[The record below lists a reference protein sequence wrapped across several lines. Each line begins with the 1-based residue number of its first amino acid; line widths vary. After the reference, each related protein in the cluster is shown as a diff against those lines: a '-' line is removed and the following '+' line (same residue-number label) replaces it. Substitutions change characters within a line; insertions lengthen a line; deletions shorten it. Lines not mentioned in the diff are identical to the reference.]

1 MKKSTLTVFFI
12 LAGCML
18 FLSGIWIYFQ
28 KNLDQ
33 IDLGEGEGATGYE
46 KHYLMI
52 SGEENTLM
60 WDSIYESAS
69 AAAKDADAYVE
80 LIAPGH
86 DAAYT
91 KADYLRIGI
100 ASQVDG
106 IILEADGSCEE
117 QELIQEAADENI
129 PVVTVLTDDSSSAR
143 ISFVG
148 LNSYQLGNAYTEQ
161 ILGLLKEHTTTQ
173 VLLLSNSQSKT
184 QETNL
189 IYYQIKKELEKKKKD
204 YQTVTISEYN
214 IDSSSGFDTEEFVR
228 DIFVSE
234 ENLPDVLVCMD
245 EVVTECVYQALVD
258 YNQVGNVDVVGFYYS
273 DVILD
278 GISKGIISSAI
289 ALDMKEIGRYSIN
302 ALEEFSSLGHTSSY
316 YSVGQHVITRANVGA
331 YRRGIK

>member
-1 MKKSTLTVFFI
+1 M
-12 LAGCML
+12 
-18 FLSGIWIYFQ
+18 
-28 KNLDQ
+28 
-33 IDLGEGEGATGYE
+33 
-46 KHYLMI
+46 
-52 SGEENTLM
+52 
-60 WDSIYESAS
+60 
-69 AAAKDADAYVE
+69 
-80 LIAPGH
+80 
-86 DAAYT
+86 
-91 KADYLRIGI
+91 
-100 ASQVDG
+100 DG
-106 IILEADGSCEE
+106 IILEADGSEEE
-117 QELIQEAADENI
+117 QELIQEASDADI

-143 ISFVG
+143 ISFIG

-161 ILGLLKEHTTTQ
+161 ILGLLKEHENTQ

-189 IYYQIKKELEKKKKD
+189 IYYQIKKELEEKKKD

-289 ALDMKEIGRYSIN
+289 ALDMDEIGRYSVN
-302 ALEEFSSLGHTSSY
+302 ALEEFSSLGLTE
-316 YSVGQHVITRANVGA
+316 
-331 YRRGIK
+331 RRGIK

>member
-12 LAGCML
+12 IVGCML

-28 KNLDQ
+28 KKLDQ
-33 IDLGEGEGATGYE
+33 VDLGEGEGASSYA

-52 SGEENTLM
+52 AGAENTLM

-69 AAAKDADAYVE
+69 QAAKDADAYLE
-80 LIAPGH
+80 LIEPGH
-86 DAAYT
+86 DSNYSQ
-91 KADYLRIGI
+91 ADYLRIGI

-106 IILEADGSCEE
+106 IILEADGSDEE
-117 QELIQEAADENI
+117 QELIQEA
-129 PVVTVLTDDSSSAR
+129 
-143 ISFVG
+143 SFVG

-161 ILGLLKEHTTTQ
+161 ILGLLKEHENTQ

-189 IYYQIKKELEKKKKD
+189 IYYQIKKELEEKKKD

-289 ALDMKEIGRYSIN
+289 ALDMDEIGRYSVN
-302 ALEEFSSLGHTSSY
+302 ALEEFSSLGHTSNY
-316 YSVGQHVITRANVGA
+316 YSVGQHVITRSNVGA
-331 YRRGIK
+331 YRTEGN

>member
-1 MKKSTLTVFFI
+1 MLKVAICDDEQKDIDIAEKCI
-12 LAGCML
+12 LEYS
-18 FLSGIWIYFQ
+18 F
-28 KNLDQ
+28 KHNLD
-33 IDLGEGEGATGYE
+33 IECANYRTGQE
-46 KHYLMI
+46 LLDKME
-52 SGEENTLM
+52 SGEHYDFFVFDVQMEK
-60 WDSIYESAS
+60 E
-69 AAAKDADAYVE
+69 
-80 LIAPGH
+80 
-86 DAAYT
+86 
-91 KADYLRIGI
+91 
-100 ASQVDG
+100 
-106 IILEADGSCEE
+106 DGSDEE
-117 QELIQEAADENI
+117 QELIQEASDADI

-161 ILGLLKEHTTTQ
+161 ILGLLKEHENTQ

-189 IYYQIKKELEKKKKD
+189 IYYQIKKELEEKKKD

-289 ALDMKEIGRYSIN
+289 ALDMDEIGRYSVN
-302 ALEEFSSLGHTSSY
+302 ALEEFSSLGHTSNY
-316 YSVGQHVITRANVGA
+316 YSVGQHVITRSNVGA
-331 YRRGIK
+331 YRTEGN

>member
-1 MKKSTLTVFFI
+1 M
-12 LAGCML
+12 
-18 FLSGIWIYFQ
+18 
-28 KNLDQ
+28 
-33 IDLGEGEGATGYE
+33 
-46 KHYLMI
+46 
-52 SGEENTLM
+52 
-60 WDSIYESAS
+60 
-69 AAAKDADAYVE
+69 
-80 LIAPGH
+80 
-86 DAAYT
+86 
-91 KADYLRIGI
+91 
-100 ASQVDG
+100 
-106 IILEADGSCEE
+106 
-117 QELIQEAADENI
+117 
-129 PVVTVLTDDSSSAR
+129 LTDDSSSAR

-161 ILGLLKEHTTTQ
+161 ILGLLKEHENTQ

-189 IYYQIKKELEKKKKD
+189 IYYQIKKELEEKKKD

-289 ALDMKEIGRYSIN
+289 ALDMDEIGRYSVN
-302 ALEEFSSLGHTSSY
+302 ALEEFSSLGHTSNY
-316 YSVGQHVITRANVGA
+316 YSCLLYTSDAADVLTE
-331 YRRGIK
+331 RRGIK